1 MNVSFWRSGPR
12 WFFSLCRVLGWIFKK
27 LHKNVK
33 TPIWRE
39 KGSIFWARKGE
50 LFKSNMDD
58 LTVHIFGTQF
68 LLDPFSGSRIFRI
81 GFFSW
86 NYQTCVTYCVLR
98 REKSSSSHCTSICNS
113 VGIVSLEAHS
123 RAETVW
129 CHEHGE
135 KTPFLHTSTE
145 KKMVVVRWP
154 VNFTSNWLQFCWQ
167 MEIGVVAACRPW
179 CTIHQCSK

>member
-1 MNVSFWRSGPR
+1 MLFFPREHFLGKKRRIVQIQHGWLDSAYIWDTVPLRS
-12 WFFSLCRVLGWIFKK
+12 
-27 LHKNVK
+27 
-33 TPIWRE
+33 
-39 KGSIFWARKGE
+39 
-50 LFKSNMDD
+50 
-58 LTVHIFGTQF
+58 
-68 LLDPFSGSRIFRI
+68 IFRI
-81 GFFSW
+81 QDFQDWFFSW

-179 CTIHQCSK
+179 WLYHPPVFQIESTVNRKPKSAMYSCSLLG

>member
-1 MNVSFWRSGPR
+1 
-12 WFFSLCRVLGWIFKK
+12 
-27 LHKNVK
+27 
-33 TPIWRE
+33 
-39 KGSIFWARKGE
+39 
-50 LFKSNMDD
+50 MDD

-145 KKMVVVRWP
+145 KKMVVVVASQFHEQLIAILLTDGDWGCSSVPSVWWCWWLYHPP
-154 VNFTSNWLQFCWQ
+154 VFQIESTVNRKPKSA
-167 MEIGVVAACRPW
+167 MYS
-179 CTIHQCSK
+179 CSLLG

>member
-1 MNVSFWRSGPR
+1 
-12 WFFSLCRVLGWIFKK
+12 
-27 LHKNVK
+27 
-33 TPIWRE
+33 
-39 KGSIFWARKGE
+39 
-50 LFKSNMDD
+50 MDD

-81 GFFSW
+81 VFFSW

-167 MEIGVVAACRPW
+167 MEIGVVAACRPCGVPSTSVPNREYCQPKTKKCYVQLFSFGVAYPYPDCW
-179 CTIHQCSK
+179 ALKVNKLLREHSVAW

>member
-1 MNVSFWRSGPR
+1 MLLAVSQIESI
-12 WFFSLCRVLGWIFKK
+12 VNNN
-27 LHKNVK
+27 KN
-33 TPIWRE
+33 
-39 KGSIFWARKGE
+39 SHLARKREHFLGKKRRIVQIQHGW
-50 LFKSNMDD
+50 LDSAYIWD
-58 LTVHIFGTQF
+58 TVPHR
-68 LLDPFSGSRIFRI
+68 SIFRI
-81 GFFSW
+81 QDFQDWFFSW

-167 MEIGVVAACRPW
+167 MEIGVVAACRPCGGAGG